1 MKRIR
6 LSLWLLC
13 VSSFIASAQTNA
25 PNQTAVTDIHLREA
39 KLQQALELYAQI
51 KGRTI
56 LRQPLLK
63 PITVS
68 LDTEIPTAAAA
79 FEDMLRQRGIATI
92 PEGDKFVMVVPISL
106 TNSVTP
112 RSNKIVSTVLGDLSS
127 MTNNEVIPA
136 GTINFLPTD
145 WNQVIPIYSDIIER
159 KPASGSKFPYGL
171 IYLRT
176 VNPLSKAEVI
186 YALETLFAWNGLQ
199 LVPEDDKTFR
209 AESLSER

>member
-1 MKRIR
+1 M
-6 LSLWLLC
+6 
-13 VSSFIASAQTNA
+13 SSFIAPSQTNT
-25 PNQTAVTDIHLREA
+25 PNQTTAAGIHLREA

-56 LRQPLLK
+56 LRHPLLK

-68 LDTEIPTAAAA
+68 LDAEIPTAAA
-79 FEDMLRQRGIATI
+79 FEDMFRQHGIATI
-92 PEGDKFVMVVPISL
+92 VDGEKFVMVVPIAQ
-106 TNSVTP
+106 TNFVTP

-127 MTNNEVIPA
+127 MTNNVVIPA
-136 GTINFLPTD
+136 GAINFLPTD
-145 WNQVIPIYSDIIER
+145 LDQVIPIYSDIIER

-186 YALETLFAWNGLQ
+186 YALETLFAWNGFK

-209 AESLSER
+209 AESFGRR